1 MDRWTDEGTEPPESQ
16 YGLIEKGTLVTPENL
31 DFPKIPGVER
41 STRIHKAY
49 RADYGPKFR
58 SEGIVTEEPPEIG
71 RAYPMMV
78 PAVNEDG
85 NEIVGIQ
92 MPEHS
97 VPLATHT
104 GWNLFNA
111 DAAPPRALQHAGLL
125 HSVSKN
131 RGGAEGEGRST
142 ALHRRALPQPRA
154 LSRSRS
160 ERCR

>member
-111 DAAPPRALQHAGLL
+111 DAAPPTSSPACRALTFRFQEPRRSGRRRTIHGPPSKSATTTASTI
-125 HSVSKN
+125 SVS
-131 RGGAEGEGRST
+131 
-142 ALHRRALPQPRA
+142 
-154 LSRSRS
+154 
-160 ERCR
+160 